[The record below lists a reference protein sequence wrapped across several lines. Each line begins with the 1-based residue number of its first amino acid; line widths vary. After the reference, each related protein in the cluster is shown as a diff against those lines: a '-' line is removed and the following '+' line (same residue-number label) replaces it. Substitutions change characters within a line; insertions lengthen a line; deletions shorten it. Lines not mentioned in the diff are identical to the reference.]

1 MTTHVF
7 AAEETEAKRD
17 GASFPRGA
25 WLVRDWASADGGW
38 PSGQGSFPC
47 VTLLTALLVCLPAS
61 PEFLVLSLVMRN

>member
-1 MTTHVF
+1 MITHVF

-17 GASFPRGA
+17 GALFPRGV

-47 VTLLTALLVCLPAS
+47 VTC
-61 PEFLVLSLVMRN
+61 